1 MTRPL
6 SENAIL
12 LSSAV
17 LVIGSVFFVLLLLVS
32 YFTKTQLKGITNKL
46 YKMMLAT
53 NFLLL
58 ITNILE
64 ALITL
69 V

>member
-46 YKMMLAT
+46 YKMIGE
-53 NFLLL
+53 
-58 ITNILE
+58 ITRK
-64 ALITL
+64 
-69 V
+69 